1 MVTYYFVNTASSTE
15 LNVTVSPDYTPAPG
29 EAPGELAANE
39 FTAGSVLSLTCM
51 ALGGSGGLT
60 YSWSVQGNPPPP
72 SECGSCATPTSNTS
86 TLTFRP
92 PLYSYYAGT
101 YKCAVSE
108 SGRPSSGNSDSHTV
122 TVVGEC
128 HGVCA
133 CVCVF
138 CTVTS
143 GHLCRC
149 WDIC

>member
-1 MVTYYFVNTASSTE
+1 MGSVCACAAPPYVVICYCVTATSSTE
-15 LNVTVSPDYTPAPG
+15 LNVTISPDYTPALG

-60 YSWSVQGNPPPP
+60 YSWSVEGNPPTPG
-72 SECGSCATPTSNTS
+72 CGSCATPTSNTA
-86 TLTFRP
+86 TLTFGP

-101 YKCAVSE
+101 YTCAASE
-108 SGRPSSGNSDSHTV
+108 SDRPSSGNSDSHTV

-133 CVCVF
+133 CVCSVQ
-138 CTVTS
+138 
-143 GHLCRC
+143 
-149 WDIC
+149 